1 MSYLETP
8 KEIVRALERDVE
20 RVCRELLPN
29 GKRDGAEWCVG
40 SVQGEPGQS
49 FRVRLSGDKA
59 GLCKEFDGDEKA
71 FDLLH
76 LWCESRGIGV
86 RDAMREARAFL
97 GIAQPPELKKPKT
110 YAKPKRPSGSV
121 MAASQPESPV
131 VAYFKKRGITEDTLK
146 AFHVLEQPNSFQ
158 NHPDNPADI
167 VFPYLRKKPD
177 GKLEL
182 INNKYLAL
190 KRTPNA
196 DGSES
201 KLTRLEKDCQLAL
214 FGWHLIAPTERKVAI
229 CEGEGDC
236 LTLHQLGFAALS
248 SPNGCGG
255 LTWLEDEYPNLE
267 RFDEIYVCFDM
278 DEPGRKGAHALIERL
293 GRHRCKLV
301 SLPHKDANECLQ
313 KGVTLQEFIACF
325 RAAESLRPDELL
337 RFDELIDQVKAARL
351 QQQANGG
358 VPTGLMLP
366 WAKANQFWFVPG
378 KLTMVSG
385 YSGHG
390 KTTLYSHVI
399 AHAIAQGERW
409 CIASLEMSGVETVE
423 RLSRQLAGKSAL
435 NDYQLDNLGAWVGD
449 RCLVY
454 DHLGQAHLKD
464 IIDVFTYSARRYGCT
479 LFCVDSL
486 MMLGVGHDDYDRQQ
500 AVVSELLA
508 FARTHHVHV
517 HLIHHPRKPANDD
530 NPPNKYDIKGT
541 GDLTNMAPNVLI
553 AWRNRKKDDAIEQA
567 KMTGIPP
574 DPMLLMEPDATLK
587 IDKNRL
593 NGWEPT
599 LQLWFDADSQ
609 QYLANQ
615 GDLPVVYA
623 PCTLATGPINPP

>member
-1 MSYLETP
+1 
-8 KEIVRALERDVE
+8 
-20 RVCRELLPN
+20 
-29 GKRDGAEWCVG
+29 
-40 SVQGEPGQS
+40 
-49 FRVRLSGDKA
+49 
-59 GLCKEFDGDEKA
+59 
-71 FDLLH
+71 
-76 LWCESRGIGV
+76 
-86 RDAMREARAFL
+86 
-97 GIAQPPELKKPKT
+97 
-110 YAKPKRPSGSV
+110 
-121 MAASQPESPV
+121 
-131 VAYFKKRGITEDTLK
+131 
-146 AFHVLEQPNSFQ
+146 
-158 NHPDNPADI
+158 
-167 VFPYLRKKPD
+167 
-177 GKLEL
+177 
-182 INNKYLAL
+182 
-190 KRTPNA
+190 
-196 DGSES
+196 
-201 KLTRLEKDCQLAL
+201 
-214 FGWHLIAPTERKVAI
+214 
-229 CEGEGDC
+229 
-236 LTLHQLGFAALS
+236 
-248 SPNGCGG
+248 
-255 LTWLEDEYPNLE
+255 
-267 RFDEIYVCFDM
+267 M

-313 KGVTLQEFIACF
+313 KGVTLPEFIACF

-337 RFDELIDQVKAARL
+337 RFDELIDQVKVARQ

-366 WAKANQFWFVPG
+366 WAKANRFWFQPG
-378 KLTMVSG
+378 KMTMISG

-390 KTTLYSHVI
+390 KTTMYSHVI
-399 AHAIAQGERW
+399 AYAIAQGERW
-409 CIASLEMSGVETVE
+409 CIASLEMSGAETVE

-449 RCLVY
+449 RCLIY
-454 DHLGQAHLKD
+454 DHLGQANLKA
-464 IIDVFTYSARRYGCT
+464 ILDVFTYSARRYGCT
-479 LFCVDSL
+479 QFCLDSL
-486 MMLGVGHDDYDRQQ
+486 MMLGVGHEDYDRQQ

-508 FARTHHVHV
+508 FARTHHAHV

-530 NPPNKYDIKGT
+530 SAPNRYDIKGT
-541 GDLTNMAPNVLI
+541 GGLTDMVPNVLI

-623 PCTLATGPINPP
+623 PCTLATGPINPPSITPP